1 MLKCDGCY
9 VFFATLEEKILWC
22 GKLYHRRCL
31 ARKIAAEKGKK
42 IIIKD
47 KDLLPL
53 INFGGA
59 YNVYKYKNVP
69 K

>member
-1 MLKCDGCY
+1 MLKCAVCY
-9 VFFATLEEKILWC
+9 ISFAVLEEKILWR
-22 GKLYHRRCL
+22 GELFHRRCL
-31 ARKIAAEKGKK
+31 ARKIAVEKGKK

-59 YNVYKYKNVP
+59 YNVYKYAP